1 MAQKKREKR
10 IVGWK
15 EHVALPDLKVK
26 SVIAKIDTGANV
38 ASIDASE
45 IKIVK
50 RQGVKYVNF
59 KVMKRNNTVRKTT
72 APLAGYKR
80 IKSSNGDVER
90 RPYIKTTLLMDG
102 ISKKI
107 ELTLT
112 DRGPM
117 DYTMLIGKKALG
129 RRWLVNPAISYL
141 TSAKKEDKKCNL
153 EFYLTT

>member
-26 SVIAKIDTGANV
+26 SVIAKIDTGASV

-50 RQGVKYVNF
+50 REGVKYVNF
-59 KVMKRNNTVRKTT
+59 KVMKRNNTVRKTS

-90 RPYIKTTLLMDG
+90 RPYVKTTLLLSLIH
-102 ISKKI
+102 IS
-107 ELTLT
+107 EPT
-112 DRGPM
+112 
-117 DYTMLIGKKALG
+117 
-129 RRWLVNPAISYL
+129 RRTPISYAVFCL
-141 TSAKKEDKKCNL
+141 KKNSRFCFCNIHITSQITHNL
-153 EFYLTT
+153 SVMTSFFCCLK